1 MGISL
6 TGRGLLD
13 STLPFLGSAGW
24 RWRKGRSRG
33 HLTMALGWLLLR
45 GLPSARHKTN
55 NCHGLSSHHVFV
67 MVKFGFRVNKFYS
80 YLLGF
85 LNESLGFNRDL
96 GWDEGFLNESLGLNR
111 RVS

>member
-1 MGISL
+1 
-6 TGRGLLD
+6 
-13 STLPFLGSAGW
+13 
-24 RWRKGRSRG
+24 
-33 HLTMALGWLLLR
+33 
-45 GLPSARHKTN
+45 
-55 NCHGLSSHHVFV
+55 

-96 GWDEGFLNESLGLNR
+96 GWGEGFLNESLGLNR